1 MIGFERL
8 RLALL
13 ELATQAT
20 QRGQLP
26 DATALWLMTISEV
39 RALDDEKI
47 FDETFFAQRHA
58 EIERLR
64 AYTVPD
70 LFHRFDDLEAFHPS
84 LDTEPA
90 LRLSGV
96 SLTLGTVQGKAWV
109 LREPQ
114 THLPLGFEKNTT
126 ILVARSVDAGW
137 IPTFALVAGVVVE
150 TGGDLSHGSI
160 ILREI
165 GLPAVT
171 NVRCATAVFRT
182 GDLLRLN
189 AAQGLVERLQ
199 PASALERI
207 ALP

>member
-1 MIGFERL
+1 
-8 RLALL
+8 
-13 ELATQAT
+13 
-20 QRGQLP
+20 
-26 DATALWLMTISEV
+26 MTISEV
-39 RALDDEKI
+39 RALDDGKI

-70 LFHRFDDLEAFHPS
+70 LFHRFDDLDAFRPS
-84 LDTEPA
+84 LSAEPA
-90 LRLSGV
+90 LRLSGI

-109 LREPQ
+109 LREPSIS
-114 THLPLGFEKNTT
+114 LPEGFEKHRT

-165 GLPAVT
+165 GLPAIT
-171 NVRCATAVFRT
+171 NVRRATAVFHT
-182 GDLLRLN
+182 GDWLQLN

-199 PASALERI
+199 SVSTPEGI
-207 ALP
+207 TPP

>member
-1 MIGFERL
+1 
-8 RLALL
+8 
-13 ELATQAT
+13 
-20 QRGQLP
+20 
-26 DATALWLMTISEV
+26 
-39 RALDDEKI
+39 
-47 FDETFFAQRHA
+47 
-58 EIERLR
+58 
-64 AYTVPD
+64 
-70 LFHRFDDLEAFHPS
+70 
-84 LDTEPA
+84 
-90 LRLSGV
+90 
-96 SLTLGTVQGKAWV
+96 
-109 LREPQ
+109 
-114 THLPLGFEKNTT
+114 LPLGFEKNTT

-171 NVRCATAVFRT
+171 NVRRATAVFRT

-199 PASALERI
+199 PASALEGI